1 MRIGYGYDLHRLAE
15 GRRCWI
21 GGVEIPSEKGLLGH
35 SDADVL
41 LHAITDA
48 LLGALALGDIG
59 SHFPDSDPDW
69 EGRDSSF
76 FLVRVYQIILEKGWR
91 IVNIDSTVV
100 AEAPR
105 LRPHVESIRR
115 RIGEILQISSDAV
128 SVKATTNE
136 KLGPVGREEA
146 VAAHAVVLV
155 ERIPESD

>member
-1 MRIGYGYDLHRLAE
+1 MRIGYGYDLHRLVE

-48 LLGALALGDIG
+48 LLGSLALGDIG

-76 FLVRVYQIILEKGWR
+76 FLARIYQIILERGWR

-105 LRPHVESIRR
+105 LRPHVESIRK
-115 RIGEILQISSDAV
+115 RIGEILQISSDVV

-146 VAAHAVVLV
+146 ITAHAVVLV